1 MSTVPSGT
9 RFIGISENVNLAE
22 RKSSVLNAETQP
34 YTIQDIADTVGAG
47 AQGPQGVQGP
57 PGPPGTVSPAGLEWR
72 GAWVSGTSYVAD
84 DAVGYDGASW
94 FCILATSGTTA
105 PDLATANWALLA
117 SQGAQGIQGVQ
128 GPTGPQGPAGS
139 DTVTLQQVL
148 DNNHDLVDGNFFA
161 GTNAGDNNT
170 GNTVI
175 AIGESAASSN
185 SGIIVNALGEQAAG
199 SNSGTEINAFGPLAA
214 FLNEGNY
221 VNGLGANAA
230 TGNLADYVNAFGSG
244 AGSDN
249 TFNHV
254 QLLGKD
260 ALADEDGQ
268 TVLSKDG
275 TIMARIS
282 TTDLT
287 ATRKYT
293 LQDGDGTLAL
303 TSDIT
308 TPTLQEVTDNG
319 GNTTTNSITLTSDT
333 VPVNI
338 GYGAA
343 SALDVLTF
351 TDNGVDVSLGFAG
364 LSFTTAAESSGLN
377 TTSVEFNQDN
387 KQTYYGGPRI
397 IFRDSATA
405 KDLNID
411 YPTSIVGTNKI
422 QTFQDASG
430 TIALTSQLPTVAGNY
445 VSDLLAAAGGVPVG
459 GMYHTAGVV
468 KIRLT

>member
-22 RKSSVLNAETQP
+22 RKSAVLNAETQP

-148 DNNHDLVDGNFFA
+148 DNNADLVDGNFIVGTQTFGDKPIGTGVISIGEDTGTFA
-161 GTNAGDNNT
+161 TADSCIYLGYSAGSSNDGNFLNAIGDNAGANNT
-170 GNTVI
+170 GIECN
-175 AIGESAASSN
+175 AIGGDNLIYN
-185 SGIIVNALGEQAAG
+185 SGDFVNAI
-199 SNSGTEINAFGPLAA
+199 GTSSFQN
-214 FLNEGNY
+214 NT
-221 VNGLGANAA
+221 AN
-230 TGNLADYVNAFGSG
+230 YVNAFGKSCG
-244 AGSDN
+244 EANAFKNVNLFGYEA
-249 TFNHV
+249 TA
-254 QLLGKD
+254 D
-260 ALADEDGQ
+260 AENQ
-268 TVLSKDG
+268 TVFSKWISG
-275 TIMARIS
+275 VTKYLAR
-282 TTDLT
+282 
-287 ATRKYT
+287 
-293 LQDGDGTLAL
+293 
-303 TSDIT
+303 
-308 TPTLQEVTDNG
+308 
-319 GNTTTNSITLTSDT
+319 
-333 VPVNI
+333 
-338 GYGAA
+338 
-343 SALDVLTF
+343 
-351 TDNGVDVSLGFAG
+351 
-364 LSFTTAAESSGLN
+364 LSFNNITADRKWELP
-377 TTSVEFNQDN
+377 D
-387 KQTYYGGPRI
+387 
-397 IFRDSATA
+397 AT
-405 KDLNID
+405 
-411 YPTSIVGTNKI
+411 
-422 QTFQDASG
+422 G

-445 VSDLLAAAGGVPVG
+445 ASDALAAAGGVPVG

>member
-84 DAVGYDGASW
+84 DAVGYDGASY

-148 DNNHDLVDGNFFA
+148 DNNHDLVDDNNFQ
-161 GTNAGDNNT
+161 GTGAGD
-170 GNTVI
+170 GN
-175 AIGESAASSN
+175 
-185 SGIIVNALGEQAAG
+185 LGY
-199 SNSGTEINAFGPLAA
+199 SVNAFGSQAV
-214 FLNEGNY
+214 FEN
-221 VNGLGANAA
+221 LGS
-230 TGNLADYVNAFGSG
+230 YVNAFGATAAAGNSG
-244 AGSDN
+244 TYVNAIGVNAALNNTGSDVN
-249 TFNHV
+249 AF
-254 QLLGKD
+254 GSD
-260 ALADEDGQ
+260 AGINNSFTNVNLFGVSATADEDGQ
-268 TVLSKDG
+268 TVLSKDD

-287 ATRKYT
+287 ETRKYT
-293 LQDGDGTLAL
+293 L
-303 TSDIT
+303 
-308 TPTLQEVTDNG
+308 P
-319 GNTTTNSITLTSDT
+319 
-333 VPVNI
+333 
-338 GYGAA
+338 
-343 SALDVLTF
+343 
-351 TDNGVDVSLGFAG
+351 
-364 LSFTTAAESSGLN
+364 
-377 TTSVEFNQDN
+377 
-387 KQTYYGGPRI
+387 
-397 IFRDSATA
+397 
-405 KDLNID
+405 
-411 YPTSIVGTNKI
+411 
-422 QTFQDASG
+422 DADG

-445 VSDLLAAAGGVPVG
+445 PSDLLAAAGGVPVG
-459 GMYHTAGVV
+459 GMYHTAGVA